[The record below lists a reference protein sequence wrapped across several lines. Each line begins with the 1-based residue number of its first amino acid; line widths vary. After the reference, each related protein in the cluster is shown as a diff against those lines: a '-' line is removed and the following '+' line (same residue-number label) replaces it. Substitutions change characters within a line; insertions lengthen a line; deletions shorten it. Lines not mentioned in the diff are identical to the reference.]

1 MQWEVLIYTYIH
13 TYIHT
18 YIYTKM
24 SEMGLAQDMQQEV
37 YIYVHTCYVLIY
49 PPIPYIASTR
59 CKYFVVLR
67 PVEILLHER
76 GRPSPPPCNV
86 LKICLFFVF
95 FKAIALYFYVLF
107 KFCFTREDTQGSYV
121 CVYVCMYVYMYV
133 CMYVCII

>member
-86 LKICLFFVF
+86 LKICLFLF
-95 FKAIALYFYVLF
+95 FLKQSLYI
-107 KFCFTREDTQGSYV
+107 FTSCLNFASRERTPKGHT
-121 CVYVCMYVYMYV
+121 YVCMYVCMYICMYV
-133 CMYVCII
+133 CMYV